1 MSADAI
7 TFARPASGRATLA
20 KIIRVE
26 GDRIIGKEPAP
37 NVGVFSYVEAPV
49 HDLGSL
55 YIAVKRAADQGAI
68 AIRAKP
74 KKPIGNRRMHLRSDG
89 IQPDLDRVPRR
100 WCAFD
105 WDGLPLEMQPCPNP
119 SWIWHPDPLL
129 EPWVGARIALRRLPP
144 AFRDVSCF
152 WQVSAGAGFNYGFRL
167 RTWHWL
173 NCPVT
178 GGELKVWLHP
188 AIERGLVDPVT
199 LVEVQP
205 HYLGV
210 RVLGGAD
217 PCPRRFGFL
226 RLAKQEVQVPDIE
239 GIKRRQEEIE
249 RAKRAQRERD
259 APVRS
264 HGKHPA
270 APFLAKHGIEM
281 ASNYPNAQSYAQSR
295 IDECLAAIRSASAR
309 HTTYKAEAAR
319 AKAIC
324 DRHGLDWQPIRRDLI
339 AAYESALTPTEARE
353 RRSFS
358 TEGVL
363 DWLEARSA
371 A

>member
-1 MSADAI
+1 VSSDHI
-7 TFARPASGRATLA
+7 TFAWPADHRVTLA
-20 KIIRVE
+20 KIIHVE
-26 GDRIIGKEPAP
+26 GDRITGKEPSP
-37 NVGVFSYVEAPV
+37 NVKGFRYVEAPA
-49 HDLGSL
+49 HDLGTL
-55 YIAVKRAADQGAI
+55 YLAVKRAADQGAI

-74 KKPIGNRRMHLRSDG
+74 KKPIGNRRMHLRNDG
-89 IQPDLDRVPRR
+89 IEPDLNVVPRH

-119 SWIWHPDPLL
+119 SWFWHPDPLL
-129 EPWVGARIALRRLPP
+129 EPWVGARIALLRLPP

-152 WQVSAGAGFNYGFRL
+152 WQVSAGAGFNDGFRL

-178 GGELKVWLHP
+178 GDELKIWLRP
-188 AIERGLVDPVT
+188 AIEDGLVDPVT

-210 RVLGGAD
+210 RVVGDVD

-226 RLAKQEVQVPDIE
+226 RLARQEVQVPDIH
-239 GIKRRQEEIE
+239 GIKRRQEEIK
-249 RAKRAQRERD
+249 RAKRPPEQRHTPRDPEQAQ
-259 APVRS
+259 AW
-264 HGKHPA
+264 
-270 APFLAKHGIEM
+270 
-281 ASNYPNAQSYAQSR
+281 AQSR
-295 IDECLAAIRSASAR
+295 IDECLAAIKSASAR
-309 HTTYKAEAAR
+309 HTTYKEQAAR
-319 AKAIC
+319 ARAIAQKY
-324 DRHGLDWQPIRRDLI
+324 GLDWQPIRRDLI
-339 AAYESALTPTEARE
+339 AAYESALTPAEKRE

>member
-7 TFARPASGRATLA
+7 TFARPADGRTTLA

-26 GDRIIGKEPAP
+26 GDRIVGKEKSP
-37 NVGVFSYVEAPV
+37 NVKTFSYAEVPV

-55 YIAVKRAADQGAI
+55 YIAVKHMAQRGAM
-68 AIRAKP
+68 AVRAKP
-74 KKPIGNRRMHLRSDG
+74 KGPIGNRRIHKSDG
-89 IQPDLDRVPRR
+89 IEPCLEVVPRR

-119 SWIWHPDPLL
+119 SWFWHPDPLL

-144 AFRDVSCF
+144 AFREVSCF
-152 WQVSAGAGFNYGFRL
+152 WQVSAGAGYNPGFRL

-173 NCPVT
+173 NHPVT
-178 GGELKVWLHP
+178 GDELKIWLKP

-210 RVLGGAD
+210 RVQGGPD

-226 RLAKQEVQVPDIE
+226 RLASNEVRVPDIH

-249 RAKRAQRERD
+249 RAKRPPEQMSRRRDNPEQAQ
-259 APVRS
+259 AW
-264 HGKHPA
+264 
-270 APFLAKHGIEM
+270 
-281 ASNYPNAQSYAQSR
+281 AQSR
-295 IDECLAAIRSASAR
+295 IDECIAAIKSASAR

-324 DRHGLDWQPIRRDLI
+324 DRYGLDWEPIREALI
-339 AAYESALTPTEARE
+339 NAYESKLTAAEARE

>member
-1 MSADAI
+1 MSADTI
-7 TFARPASGRATLA
+7 TFARPADRRTTLA

-26 GDRIIGKEPAP
+26 GDRIVGKEKSP
-37 NVGVFSYVEAPV
+37 NVKTFSYAELPV

-55 YIAVKRAADQGAI
+55 YVAVKRMAARGAI
-68 AIRAKP
+68 AVRAKP
-74 KKPIGNRRMHLRSDG
+74 KGPVGNRRIYERDG
-89 IQPDLDRVPRR
+89 IEPHLEIAPRR

-119 SWIWHPDPLL
+119 SCFWHPDPLL

-152 WQVSAGAGFNYGFRL
+152 WQVSAGAGFNEGFRL

-173 NCPVT
+173 NHPTT
-178 GGELKVWLHP
+178 GGELKIWLRP

-210 RVLGGAD
+210 CVVGGAD

-226 RLAKQEVQVPDIE
+226 RLARQEVQVPDIH

-249 RAKRAQRERD
+249 RAKRPSEQRQASPDPEQAHAWAQ
-259 APVRS
+259 
-264 HGKHPA
+264 G
-270 APFLAKHGIEM
+270 
-281 ASNYPNAQSYAQSR
+281 R
-295 IDECLAAIRSASAR
+295 IDECLAAIKSASAR

-319 AKAIC
+319 ARAIAQKY
-324 DRHGLDWQPIRRDLI
+324 GLDWQPIRRDLI
-339 AAYESALTPTEARE
+339 AVYESALTPAEARE

-358 TEGVL
+358 TKGVL